1 MKLTVNGRDIDF
13 DKSTVMDL
21 IIYYKLKSGGVAVEK
36 NGELV
41 KRDKFETEELRD
53 GDVLELVRF
62 VGGG

>member
-1 MKLTVNGRDIDF
+1 MKLTVNGREIDF
-13 DKSTVMDL
+13 DKLMVIDL
-21 IIYYKLKSGGVAVEK
+21 ILFYKLKPGGIAVEK

-41 KRDKFETEELRD
+41 KRDKFESEELRE